1 MLNISR
7 SLIQYRYLNS
17 LSATFTKPHRLNY
30 TKKYQT
36 VVINT
41 DGSSYTTRYEEPRQI
56 IKLPINIW
64 TLSEAERK
72 QRLDQRKPKKKV
84 KIEDDLETTY
94 DSTDDDYEKLFC
106 PNNELSEP
114 PKARSDKLKT
124 GSSCQALKHAVASLN
139 RLDDFHQEKIGDG
152 FFSEVFKV
160 THRTTGQVMVLKMN
174 LLRSNRR
181 NMLKE
186 VQLMNKLSHPNIL
199 RFMGVCVHEG
209 QLHALSEYINGG
221 SLEQLIQNTSVELP
235 QKLRVSLAQDIA
247 RGMAYLHSKGAFHR
261 DLTSK
266 NVLVKKFDNDDDM
279 QAVVG
284 DFGLAARIPDPKNP
298 VKLCTVGSPYW
309 MSPECL
315 KARVEADPDQLPRT
329 DNFGLDYMAFLEL
342 CDPNVVPDFLHWAFL
357 CCAIEPKSRPTFAK
371 LVSVLGEILAD
382 LKETTEK
389 EAAIR
394 LKNYCAAAKSEEQL
408 SGLSIQHITAPNHRK
423 IAHRRSLS
431 EDVST
436 FLLTTYPTPS
446 EKARRHALTMCRQD
460 PHYKPRTTNPFA
472 ALTQFR
478 GVKKFLGNF
487 SSCCELPSPF
497 IDATES
503 PRSLP
508 GSPTVTRKQPT
519 RGGSADQPSATTL
532 RRRGSCE
539 SGFYSSIGL
548 HPPPQRTKCS
558 RLVVCEGAVRSKLPL
573 FDKK

>member
-1 MLNISR
+1 M
-7 SLIQYRYLNS
+7 
-17 LSATFTKPHRLNY
+17 
-30 TKKYQT
+30 
-36 VVINT
+36 
-41 DGSSYTTRYEEPRQI
+41 
-56 IKLPINIW
+56 
-64 TLSEAERK
+64 
-72 QRLDQRKPKKKV
+72 
-84 KIEDDLETTY
+84 Y
-94 DSTDDDYEKLFC
+94 DSPCDPTDDDYEKLIC

-247 RGMAYLHSKGAFHR
+247 RGMSYLHSKGVFHR

-279 QAVVG
+279 QALVG

-298 VKLCTVGSPYW
+298 IKLCTVGSPYW

-315 KARVEADPDQLPRT
+315 KGQYYDERSDVFSYGIVLCELIARVEADPDQLPCT

-342 CDPNVVPDFLHWAFL
+342 CDPNVVPDFCIGRF
-357 CCAIEPKSRPTFAK
+357 F
-371 LVSVLGEILAD
+371 V
-382 LKETTEK
+382 
-389 EAAIR
+389 
-394 LKNYCAAAKSEEQL
+394 
-408 SGLSIQHITAPNHRK
+408 
-423 IAHRRSLS
+423 
-431 EDVST
+431 
-436 FLLTTYPTPS
+436 
-446 EKARRHALTMCRQD
+446 AL
-460 PHYKPRTTNPFA
+460 
-472 ALTQFR
+472 
-478 GVKKFLGNF
+478 
-487 SSCCELPSPF
+487 
-497 IDATES
+497 
-503 PRSLP
+503 
-508 GSPTVTRKQPT
+508 
-519 RGGSADQPSATTL
+519 
-532 RRRGSCE
+532 
-539 SGFYSSIGL
+539 
-548 HPPPQRTKCS
+548 
-558 RLVVCEGAVRSKLPL
+558 
-573 FDKK
+573 